1 MAPDVQALLNA
12 MRELESLLEQNG
24 EDFWSIKVKRAADTV
39 AHSDAYGL
47 TQFLGLFGGM
57 GSLNDLVLHKGGQPL
72 EVENERL
79 DTLRSH
85 AWGLADRLKRESD

>member
-39 AHSDAYGL
+39 ARSDPYGL

-72 EVENERL
+72 EAENERL
-79 DTLRSH
+79 DTLLSH
-85 AWGLADRLKRESD
+85 VWGLADQLKREID